1 MDEDAWRSH
10 IMTTLKHAENC
21 SLEFTI
27 RDVYT
32 IHHDVDKAKRCVAVL
47 TKEINN
53 TFISK
58 YSVDKQMK

>member
-32 IHHDVDKAKRCVAVL
+32 IHHDVDKAKICVA
-47 TKEINN
+47 I
-53 TFISK
+53 
-58 YSVDKQMK
+58 MKKCIADAWNR

>member
-1 MDEDAWRSH
+1 MDWFLLDEDAWRSH

-32 IHHDVDKAKRCVAVL
+32 IHHDVDKAKRCVAIM
-47 TKEINN
+47 KECIADAWNR
-53 TFISK
+53 
-58 YSVDKQMK
+58 